1 MCERQSKYSR
11 KYLSNA
17 TGRKILS
24 LNGGGGTEE
33 DGLKKNLDSYLK

>member
-1 MCERQSKYSR
+1 MCEHQSNQSR
-11 KYLSNA
+11 KYLSSA

-33 DGLKKNLDSYLK
+33 VLRL